1 MKEDRSEKKV
11 RPGNAQLY
19 WESCS
24 FYAWTHLERDG
35 VNCPFFWCTFLQY
48 DGDRHCVSTGISE

>member
-19 WESCS
+19 RDVGKAVVSAGYYPGVAGR
-24 FYAWTHLERDG
+24 YAIHFNAIANVIITRS
-35 VNCPFFWCTFLQY
+35 Q
-48 DGDRHCVSTGISE
+48 